1 MLGQR
6 GDTLIEVIFAF
17 TVFGMLA
24 IGAIATMNQGTASA
38 QRTLETTLVRQ
49 EMDSQAAVLRYIKAE
64 NPSGW
69 SELVDRVP
77 TDTPTEFGKLTDD
90 DNSCPALPSRAIV
103 MNPLSGAVSEKKP
116 ELISADSPT
125 VYSRVVT
132 TDSETESIGEDGEVV
147 TTTSTDVSTYGM
159 WIEPVRDDSF
169 IDFHIRACWQ
179 SVGSNKPVYLGT
191 IVRLNV

>member
-1 MLGQR
+1 MLSQR

-17 TVFGMLA
+17 TVFSMLA
-24 IGAIATMNQGTASA
+24 VGAITVMNQGTATA
-38 QRTLETTLVRQ
+38 QRTLEITLVRQ

-64 NPSGW
+64 NASGW
-69 SELVDRVP
+69 SELVSEAPKDAP
-77 TDTPTEFGKLTDD
+77 TTFGELTD
-90 DNSCPALPSRAIV
+90 DNSCPALPGRSIV

-125 VYSRVVT
+125 VYPRVVT
-132 TDSETESIGEDGEVV
+132 TDSETESVGEDGEVV
-147 TTTSTDVSTYGM
+147 TTISTDVSTYGM

>member
-116 ELISADSPT
+116 ELISAGSPT
-125 VYSRVVT
+125 VYPRVVT

-147 TTTSTDVSTYGM
+147 TTTSTDVSIYGM

>member
-38 QRTLETTLVRQ
+38 QRTLEITLVRQ